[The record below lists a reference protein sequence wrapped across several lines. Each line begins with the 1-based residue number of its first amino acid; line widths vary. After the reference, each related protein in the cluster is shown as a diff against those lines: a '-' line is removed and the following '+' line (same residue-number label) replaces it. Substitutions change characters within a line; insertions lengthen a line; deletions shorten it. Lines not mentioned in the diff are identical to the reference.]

1 MQDKNSA
8 ISGYFFD
15 ISIKTIFKCMR
26 SRHCSHF
33 HLNFARSSRFP
44 FSITIHK
51 SPCYFLGANMRL
63 MWCIY
68 PCCGFANTHVPWFYC
83 LFCNHLNVIQKMQR
97 WWWIGQMVKTIQN
110 KLIKIKEMIFSIPM
124 IFHTWQRNEV
134 INCN

>member
-1 MQDKNSA
+1 MYST
-8 ISGYFFD
+8 SSYSFD
-15 ISIKTIFKCMR
+15 IHMITIFECMR
-26 SRHCSHF
+26 SRLCSHL

-51 SPCYFLGANMRL
+51 SICYFLESNMRL

-83 LFCNHLNVIQKMQR
+83 LFCNHLNVIQKMQTGGG
-97 WWWIGQMVKTIQN
+97 WCWSGQKKKTIQN